1 MAKFRMNHSREG
13 KGAGANVIRIGGTF
27 FIVFILSFIFLGKR
41 KLAQSLEESP
51 LFEESEQLD
60 LNTLQ
65 LQLDTLLNPFW
76 GLKTS
81 SRRNELFAVFP
92 SCELFQG
99 DSLMFNALYFINPDW
114 LPVSLNLYYQDY
126 LGPLNLTGFAFYE
139 VSKDIQGKYLDCNAV
154 LIRVIRIKNGLE
166 YAFSY
171 LDINNT
177 ELGEEEYIIN
187 FVGS

>member
-27 FIVFILSFIFLGKR
+27 FIVFILCFIFLGKR

-65 LQLDTLLNPFW
+65 LQLDTLLNPFL
-76 GLKTS
+76 GLKTYDGG
-81 SRRNELFAVFP
+81 NELFAVIP
-92 SCELFQG
+92 SCELFRR
-99 DSLMFNALYFINPDW
+99 DSLKFNAMYFINPDW
-114 LPVSLNLYYQDY
+114 LPISLSTYYQEY
-126 LGPLNLTGFAFYE
+126 LGHSNLTGFTFYE
-139 VSKDIQGKYLDCNAV
+139 VSKDLKAKYLDCNAI
-154 LIRVIRIKNGLE
+154 LIRVIRSKNGLE

-177 ELGEEEYIIN
+177 VLGEEEHIIN
-187 FVGS
+187 FLGS

>member
-51 LFEESEQLD
+51 LFEESAQVD

-81 SRRNELFAVFP
+81 NKRNELFAVFP

-114 LPVSLNLYYQDY
+114 LPVSLNMYYQDY
-126 LGPLNLTGFAFYE
+126 LGPSNLTGFAFYE
-139 VSKDIQGKYLDCNAV
+139 VSKDVQDKHHDCNAV
-154 LIRVIRIKNGLE
+154 LIRIIRIENGLE

-177 ELGEEEYIIN
+177 VLGEEEHIIN
-187 FVGS
+187 FLGS